1 MFRRLTDA
9 DLSKVAA
16 KVIPCGDPTIR
27 RRFAIEYLEI
37 PYKEFTK
44 ISWNNRDNCEEIVFE
59 CLIKWHNKLKEVGQK
74 AYVMSLINLLDR
86 AVNEESDWIAKNS
99 YQFLYQSQKEQV
111 GQGSRYQKTER
122 VTVGRKRRSEAITH
136 CNDKYARLT
145 MELEYLEK
153 EKQRI
158 EAERE
163 GVRIQEQEDILH
175 EKLNVRCKLASR
187 KIVKSTSHDSF
198 FLAFR
203 DM

>member
-16 KVIPCGDPTIR
+16 KVVPCGDPTIR
-27 RRFAIEYLEI
+27 RRFAIEYLDI

-44 ISWNNRDNCEEIVFE
+44 ISWNNRDNCEEVVFE
-59 CLIKWHNKLKEVGQK
+59 CLMKWRNKHKEVGQK

-86 AVNEESDWIAKNS
+86 VVNEESDWIAKSS
-99 YQFLYQSQKEQV
+99 YQFLYQSHKEREEK
-111 GQGSRYQKTER
+111 GSNYQKTER
-122 VTVGRKRRSEAITH
+122 ISRKRRSEAITP

-145 MELEYLEK
+145 MEFEYLEK

-163 GVRIQEQEDILH
+163 GVRIEEEQDILH
-175 EKLNVRCKLASR
+175 EKLNVRCQLGNR
-187 KIVKSTSHDSF
+187 RRIVKSTSHDSI